1 MYGSSKNRLAS
12 GENFESG
19 NFPDLRAEA
28 DSLISILEN
37 FHASYMMSNASNL
50 ISNKNIQFKLYLL
63 INVKN
68 AYTKQF
74 GKLFALEPKKNHAED
89 FITVCLMR
97 ETHQLNKLLT
107 LLTPGSQEHA
117 YFFEHFQTVQG
128 YIN

>member
-12 GENFESG
+12 GENFKRG

-37 FHASYMMSNASNL
+37 FHASYMMSNVSNL
-50 ISNKNIQFKLYLL
+50 ISNINKQFKLYLL

-74 GKLFALEPKKNHAED
+74 GKLFALEPKK
-89 FITVCLMR
+89 TMR
-97 ETHQLNKLLT
+97 KISLQ
-107 LLTPGSQEHA
+107 
-117 YFFEHFQTVQG
+117 YV
-128 YIN
+128 